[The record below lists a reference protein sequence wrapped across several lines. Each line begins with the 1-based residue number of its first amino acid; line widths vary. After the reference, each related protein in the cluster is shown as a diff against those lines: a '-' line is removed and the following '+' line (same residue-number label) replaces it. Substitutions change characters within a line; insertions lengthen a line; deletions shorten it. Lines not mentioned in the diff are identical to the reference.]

1 MDLTKT
7 LTIIAMNSLGLSK
20 NKIIAANIIKIEIGQ
35 NLNLLLLDIL
45 MMSKVCLCSNYT
57 IP

>member
-1 MDLTKT
+1 MDPTKT

>member
-1 MDLTKT
+1 MDPTKT

-45 MMSKVCLCSNYT
+45 MTSKVCLCSNYT